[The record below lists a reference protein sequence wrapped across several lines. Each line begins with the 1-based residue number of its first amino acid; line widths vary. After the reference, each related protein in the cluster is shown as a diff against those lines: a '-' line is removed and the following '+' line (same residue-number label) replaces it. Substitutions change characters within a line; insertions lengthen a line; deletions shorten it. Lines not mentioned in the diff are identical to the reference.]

1 MAYGY
6 NDSELMASITEF
18 EGTASNFMSLV
29 TQIGD
34 TTSQAVGVWE
44 ADSYVDFRANL
55 DNYADNASALS
66 NCVNAARNW
75 TESVKGGF
83 DGVDDL
89 EKEKWQVNG
98 GY

>member
-6 NDSELMASITEF
+6 NDGELMSAIGDF
-18 EGTASNFMSLV
+18 ETTASNFMSLV

-55 DNYADNASALS
+55 DNYANNASALS
-66 NCVNAARNW
+66 NCVNAVRNW
-75 TESVKGGF
+75 TEGLKAGY
-83 DGVDDL
+83 DGVDQL
-89 EKEKWQVNG
+89 ESEKWQGNG